1 MRAVSNDFDVSLC
14 LAQKEN
20 CHKFFFLTIFFLT
33 ESFIMMTYSTYNI
46 CLCVTYSFIMM
57 APDAPELS
65 RTKLV
70 SDFVSALRASGVG
83 SVDVKQHLMCCYDAY
98 AQQVYVSTSSYAV
111 ECLHLLPLA
120 RFISLQAPGGPE
132 PALPNTGVA
141 TNGHGNRPPGEVSSI
156 VSSLAGKHG
165 PQTLTSARLR
175 PAFCLPVCLR
185 AHALHATR
193 HSPPSIWRW
202 RRCGVDTRAA
212 CRWAACAGSGWC
224 ANVVPRA
231 RKRSLFALCLRPIRL
246 RAPAAL
252 MSTSRQ

>member
-1 MRAVSNDFDVSLC
+1 MISMFLSVSL
-14 LAQKEN
+14 KKKIVTN
-20 CHKFFFLTIFFLT
+20 FFLTIFFLT

-165 PQTLTSARLR
+165 PPCAATTRMVNRYMYVCVCVFVCVYVYVHMYVYVCVQTHTHTHTHTHMYTIYIYIYIYIY
-175 PAFCLPVCLR
+175 VYT
-185 AHALHATR
+185 HIYVYT
-193 HSPPSIWRW
+193 
-202 RRCGVDTRAA
+202 
-212 CRWAACAGSGWC
+212 
-224 ANVVPRA
+224 
-231 RKRSLFALCLRPIRL
+231 
-246 RAPAAL
+246 
-252 MSTSRQ
+252 